1 MATTNH
7 TYGRVLRAK
16 RFAMGYTQAEFGK
29 LVGVSSA
36 TISCVENDKEV
47 KESTLKA
54 IKAEIRNFEDR
65 LYGTALANYKL
76 AVQYD
81 MFCSAPTAEERR
93 HRLHKLMINI
103 SMALIDMDKK
113 EV

>member
-1 MATTNH
+1 MTNH

-16 RFAMGYTQAEFGK
+16 RYAMGYTQAEFGK
-29 LVGVSSA
+29 LVGVAGS
-36 TISCVENDKEV
+36 TISLVENDQEV
-47 KESTLKA
+47 KETTIKA
-54 IKAEIRNFEDR
+54 IKSVIRDFEDR
-65 LYGTALANYKL
+65 LSGTALANYKL

-81 MFCSAPTAEERR
+81 LFCTSTTADERR

-103 SMALIDMDKK
+103 SMALIDMDKSK